1 MFKNGKKMEN
11 NGKKKGE
18 IDMRL
23 ANFHGIEISVL
34 TDADKAF
41 KFIDTLYLSVTC
53 NRSVVFS
60 GVLQLPPPVKRTA
73 TI

>member
-1 MFKNGKKMEN
+1 
-11 NGKKKGE
+11 
-18 IDMRL
+18 MRL

-41 KFIDTLYLSVTC
+41 KFIATLYLSVTC

-60 GVLQLPPPVKRTA
+60 GVLQLPPPVKLTA

>member
-1 MFKNGKKMEN
+1 MERKWLKMEGKCLKMERKCKIM
-11 NGKKKGE
+11 GKKKGE

-60 GVLQLPPPVKRTA
+60 GVL
-73 TI
+73 